1 MGKKAFIILG
11 NGFTIDFLDHLFKK
25 YPQKKDKIDVQNL
38 FRLGDLI
45 CDPWENKPSFLS
57 YRDMPNL
64 WTLGANPGNTSK
76 ESNSLI
82 EQIIT
87 CSNMFVA
94 FLRHPASG
102 GRSELLTSEKGIYLK
117 AYCELM
123 VYFRTLFVWYNN
135 NVSDKEINHFCSTS
149 NWAWLKCIKSL
160 TRNYEKVVFVTY
172 NYDIWLER
180 ILRCLKIPFSMKGF
194 DSKEKKIEIIK
205 PHGSISFVLKSPTP
219 KFKINYNFDSKEKD
233 ISSLKIQKEF
243 KSFQESVIIPPAG
256 DSIRLTEH
264 SSVEESS
271 CVGESW
277 AETLR
282 KAVLEKA
289 KSTSSSDDV
298 VLCGMSYWHVDRREI
313 DELLLHLNPD
323 VNFTFVNPYPPKTL
337 NAVLMSIFKNYIQK
351 NSSDGI
357 QGVLNGN

>member
-11 NGFTIDFLDHLFKK
+11 NGFSIDFLDHLFKK
-25 YPQKKDKIDVQNL
+25 YPRKKDKIDVQNL

-45 CDPWENKPSFLS
+45 CDPWGNKPSFLS
-57 YRDMPNL
+57 YRYMPNL

-219 KFKINYNFDSKEKD
+219 KFEINYNFDSKEKD